1 MQLDALVLRLRA
13 GTPAESADLGVRL
26 CQRAARSLYAC
37 HALAFLPLLA
47 MALASASL
55 ASWLPALVLWWGK
68 PWLDRTLV
76 YVLSRAAF
84 GQPTRLRDLWAAQRQ
99 VWWQQWW
106 RSWTLRRLSMSRAF
120 TQPVHQ
126 LEQLGGAARRR
137 RLRQLRAG
145 HLAASRLLTGAF
157 STAETALCLGLV
169 ALVFWFMP
177 PGYDTERVL
186 DALGSGEGLAIT
198 VATTLGYAAVVFF
211 LEPFYVAA
219 GFSMYLGRRV
229 ELEAWDIEQ
238 ELRHAFSR

>member
-1 MQLDALVLRLRA
+1 MQLDALVLKLRA

-26 CQRAARSLYAC
+26 CQHAARSLYAC
-37 HALAFLPLLA
+37 QALAFVPLLA
-47 MALASASL
+47 LALASAGI
-55 ASWLPALVLWWGK
+55 AAWLPPLVLWWGK
-68 PWLDRTLV
+68 PWLDRTLL

-84 GQPTRLRDLWAAQRQ
+84 GQPTRPRDLWDAQRQ

-106 RSWTLRRLSMSRAF
+106 RSWTLRRLSLSRAF

-126 LEQLGGAARRR
+126 LEQLRGAARRR
-137 RLRQLRAG
+137 RLQQLRAG

-157 STAETALCLGLV
+157 STAETALWVALV

-177 PGYDTERVL
+177 PGYDGARVL
-186 DALGSGEGLAIT
+186 DTLGSGEGVAAS
-198 VATTLGYAAVVFF
+198 VATTLSYALVVFF

-219 GFSMYLGRRV
+219 GFTMYLGRRV

-238 ELRHAFSR
+238 ELRHAFSG